1 MGEKFENIN
10 ELEDLLDD
18 KKWLEKRKNKAENA
32 LLKLSDSLINNFE
45 LMNLEEKRSIRKK
58 MKKVIE
64 LLEDLEQKEDEI
76 VDEEIDYDSKKY
88 YTRQEA
94 IEELDISLSTLIRW
108 EKEGEIKPLEST
120 KGKKGKKG
128 KVLYPKKEIMKVKE
142 IKK

>member
-18 KKWLEKRKNKAENA
+18 KKWLKKRKNKAENA

>member
-10 ELEDLLDD
+10 ELKDLLDD

-45 LMNLEEKRSIRKK
+45 LMNLEEKKSIRTK

-64 LLEDLEQKEDEI
+64 LLEYLEQKEDEI
-76 VDEEIDYDSKKY
+76 LDEEIDYDSKKY

>member
-45 LMNLEEKRSIRKK
+45 LMNLEEKKSIRTK

-64 LLEDLEQKEDEI
+64 LLEYLEQKEDEI
-76 VDEEIDYDSKKY
+76 LDEEIDYDSKKY